1 MSAHTASDVDVTPY
15 FDPTPLPSSIPV
27 VQEVGTTSAPLK
39 SAAFFIG
46 AYCKPFNDCYICCM
60 CNWTVCSTPMQSWE
74 CTSTLAGVLAHEE
87 DFMLCKSENRRP
99 EHCLKEGRKVTRC
112 TTEIIDKIRE
122 NCLEEFEQH
131 WKCLE
136 NNNQTFYMCRKP
148 ERILNKCVFTK
159 LGLKK
164 EIPGAPKD
172 QPQIHEKLHP
182 IFGAIQK

>member
-1 MSAHTASDVDVTPY
+1 M
-15 FDPTPLPSSIPV
+15 LW
-27 VQEVGTTSAPLK
+27 
-39 SAAFFIG
+39 
-46 AYCKPFNDCYICCM
+46 M
-60 CNWTVCSTPMQSWE
+60 
-74 CTSTLAGVLAHEE
+74 HEE

-112 TTEIIDKIRE
+112 TTEIIEKIRE

-148 ERILNKCVFTK
+148 ERLLNKCVFTK

-172 QPQIHEKLHP
+172 QPQIHEKLNP
-182 IFGAIQK
+182 IFGPIQK